1 MTNKENEEMKDVN
14 EKDTDSDVKEE
25 TAPETDAPEETE
37 TPEETEGAE
46 EQASQNE
53 DGENPEAPPEED
65 SADDAALNE
74 LNKKYMRLAADFQ
87 NFKRR
92 TEKEK
97 SDIYQYANEKIAL
110 DVIEVIDNFERALE
124 HIEECV
130 DKQFA
135 EGVEKIYKQLQ
146 GVLEKNSIE
155 EIKAE
160 GETFDPNFHNA
171 VMTKEDPE
179 TESGV
184 VISDM
189 QKGYTLNGRVIRPS
203 MVVVSQ

>member
-1 MTNKENEEMKDVN
+1 MTNEEKKDV
-14 EKDTDSDVKEE
+14 KDIESAAADPDVTEGS
-25 TAPETDAPEETE
+25 AEETE
-37 TPEETEGAE
+37 EVSAE
-46 EQASQNE
+46 AA
-53 DGENPEAPPEED
+53 ENPEAQQDEVQEEESEPAEEPEQSSEE
-65 SADDAALNE
+65 AAMNE

-87 NFKRR
+87 NYKRR

-110 DVIEVIDNFERALE
+110 DVIEVIDNFERALA
-124 HIEECV
+124 HIDECA

-146 GVLEKNSIE
+146 AVLEKNSIE

-160 GETFDPNFHNA
+160 GEPFDPNFHNA
-171 VMTKEDPE
+171 VMTREE
-179 TESGV
+179 EGIESGIV
-184 VISDM
+184 LNAM

>member
-1 MTNKENEEMKDVN
+1 MTSEENKDMKDVSAAEADAEVN
-14 EKDTDSDVKEE
+14 EDTVAEADPAEV
-25 TAPETDAPEETE
+25 PES
-37 TPEETEGAE
+37 E
-46 EQASQNE
+46 EQADQDMSAE
-53 DGENPEAPPEED
+53 DGDESREEEMSPE
-65 SADDAALNE
+65 DAAMNE

-110 DVIEVIDNFERALE
+110 DVIEVIDNFERAIE
-124 HIEECV
+124 HIEDCQ

-160 GETFDPNFHNA
+160 GEAFDPNFHNA
-171 VMTKEDPE
+171 VMTKDDPE
-179 TESGV
+179 KESGI

-203 MVVVSQ
+203 MVVVSR

>member
-1 MTNKENEEMKDVN
+1 MTNEENKEMKDVSA
-14 EKDTDSDVKEE
+14 EDTEATEAEVKEE
-25 TAPETDAPEETE
+25 QAA
-37 TPEETEGAE
+37 EGEPAGGSEAE
-46 EQASQNE
+46 SQNTQDE
-53 DGENPEAPPEED
+53 AAGNDEEVISPE
-65 SADDAALNE
+65 DAAMNE

-97 SDIYQYANEKIAL
+97 ADIYQYANEKIAL

-124 HIEECV
+124 HIEDCQ

-160 GETFDPNFHNA
+160 GEPFDPNFHNA
-171 VMTKEDPE
+171 VMTKDDPE
-179 TESGV
+179 KESGI

-189 QKGYTLNGRVIRPS
+189 QKGYILNGRVIRPS
-203 MVVVSQ
+203 MVVVAQ

>member
-1 MTNKENEEMKDVN
+1 MSAEDGDESREEEM
-14 EKDTDSDVKEE
+14 S
-25 TAPETDAPEETE
+25 PE
-37 TPEETEGAE
+37 
-46 EQASQNE
+46 
-53 DGENPEAPPEED
+53 
-65 SADDAALNE
+65 DAAMNE

-110 DVIEVIDNFERALE
+110 DVIEVIDNFERAIE
-124 HIEECV
+124 HIEDCQ

-160 GETFDPNFHNA
+160 GEAFDPNFHNA
-171 VMTKEDPE
+171 VMTKDDPE
-179 TESGV
+179 KESGI

-203 MVVVSQ
+203 MVVVSR

>member
-1 MTNKENEEMKDVN
+1 MTNEENKEMKDVHAA
-14 EKDTDSDVKEE
+14 EAEAEVKDE
-25 TAPETDAPEETE
+25 TSAETDTPEDAVE
-37 TPEETEGAE
+37 TPEEPSTSEENTESAE
-46 EQASQNE
+46 ES
-53 DGENPEAPPEED
+53 GEEVSEEEA
-65 SADDAALNE
+65 AMNE

-110 DVIEVIDNFERALE
+110 DIIEVIDNFERALA
-124 HIEECV
+124 HIEEYQ

-160 GETFDPNFHNA
+160 GEVFDPNFHNA
-171 VMTKEDPE
+171 VMTKEEPGV
-179 TESGV
+179 ESGV
-184 VISDM
+184 VLSDM
-189 QKGYTLNGRVIRPS
+189 QKGYLLNGRGIRPS

>member
-1 MTNKENEEMKDVN
+1 MTNEENREMKDVSTAD
-14 EKDTDSDVKEE
+14 EDSEVMEESSEAEVSEE
-25 TAPETDAPEETE
+25 TGTS
-37 TPEETEGAE
+37 E
-46 EQASQNE
+46 EQASQE
-53 DGENPEAPPEED
+53 EQAEQDENSEKPGDTPEAEND
-65 SADDAALNE
+65 SDDAALNE

-110 DVIEVIDNFERALE
+110 DLIEVIDNFERALE
-124 HIEECV
+124 HIEDCA

-155 EIKAE
+155 EIKAV
-160 GETFDPNFHNA
+160 GEPFDPNFHNA
-171 VMTKEDPE
+171 VMTREEPE

-184 VISDM
+184 VLSEM
-189 QKGYTLNGRVIRPS
+189 QKGYILNGRVIRPT